1 MEIDLFDPVVVNGQ
15 TERVITARVQ
25 LPSGN
30 WAQVQINV
38 WITPTASAVNDREA
52 GRLAAID
59 LLEQALEAMRRA
71 GAHRPGQRQRLD
83 ESGATGG
90 ARAGHAACA
99 ASSVVCGVGGAPS
112 VPFITDSKTKQPL
125 PVQVTRIEELLDE
138 QPPVVVVVVAPH
150 QQH

>member
-30 WAQVQINV
+30 WAQVQINA
-38 WITPTASAVNDREA
+38 WITPTASAVDDREA

-71 GAHRPGQRQRLD
+71 
-83 ESGATGG
+83 
-90 ARAGHAACA
+90 
-99 ASSVVCGVGGAPS
+99 
-112 VPFITDSKTKQPL
+112 
-125 PVQVTRIEELLDE
+125 
-138 QPPVVVVVVAPH
+138 
-150 QQH
+150 